1 VYVPVQDKVVIVT
14 GGAMGIGRH
23 IARTFARAGAK
34 LAIADIAPFDNVVAD
49 VEKLGGEVLPLRADV
64 RDEEQVRS
72 FMARVWTHYGHIDV
86 LVNNAGIVTHFQW
99 GLPRWNRIRYME
111 KAFFENVMN
120 TNLGG
125 TFLCT
130 KHVLPYME
138 DQRSGHIINLG
149 QGTVGPRARA
159 DSPGA
164 CVYHVSKLA
173 IRAFTQEVAAEE
185 RELEICVV
193 SMGPGVGGNGIATDE
208 APEEARRRMR
218 GVDEVGNRY
227 VLAAEAPME
236 LSGHQVIVKDGVLA
250 IAPD

>member
-1 VYVPVQDKVVIVT
+1 MPARDKVVIVT

-23 IARTFARAGAK
+23 IARTFAQAGSR
-34 LAIADIAPFDNVVAD
+34 LAIADIAPLDNVVAD
-49 VEKLGGEVLPLRADV
+49 VEKLGAEVLPMKTDV

-72 FMARVWTHYGHIDV
+72 FMARVWMRYGHIDV
-86 LVNNAGIVTHFQW
+86 LINNAGVVTHFQW

-111 KAFFENVMN
+111 KTFFDTVMG

-149 QGTVGPRARA
+149 QGTVGSRARA

-173 IRAFTQEVAAEE
+173 IRAFTQDVAAEE
-185 RELEICVV
+185 REFGICVV
-193 SMGPGVGGNGIATDE
+193 SMGPGGGGNGIATEE
-208 APEEARRRMR
+208 APEWARRRMHT
-218 GVDEVGNRY
+218 VEEVGDRY
-227 VLAAEAPME
+227 VLAAEAPMD
-236 LSGHQVIVKDGVLA
+236 LTGQQIIVKDGTPA